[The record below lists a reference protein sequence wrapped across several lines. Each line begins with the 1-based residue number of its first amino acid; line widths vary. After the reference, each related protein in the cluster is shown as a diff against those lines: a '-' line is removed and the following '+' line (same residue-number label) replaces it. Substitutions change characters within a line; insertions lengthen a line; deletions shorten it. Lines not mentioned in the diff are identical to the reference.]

1 MSVPARKMGV
11 ASTAW
16 AAGLRVY
23 QTLSVDRAGDIREI
37 CLDRDV
43 NNIGSDEASLRQES
57 GWREGARFRGV
68 CAPWSALCCLSW
80 SSAGSM
86 TRNVSL
92 FYQTDD
98 NVIRQRC
105 YDGQK
110 WSVSDFTQ
118 PDAMPGTA
126 MAEVHSE
133 SGDRVMFFFQDKDG
147 YLCFRRWTDGKWEAA
162 VHICL
167 APTAAP
173 IAANAWNDLKDIRL
187 YTQQTSPNQVHV
199 WYGGFVRYPDR
210 YPETGGCRWQIGE
223 RKPTSKIFSSMSAVT
238 LLPPGSRWS
247 DSSDPETRVFMQTS
261 DNTKMWQYQ
270 WISWSNSAL
279 REFDMLSPRN
289 TDVSV
294 SGRIPSAG
302 GYFVHVFS
310 ANSDLNLRQRILPP
324 QPSGYLTAL
333 QWLSEGAINAVGSP
347 EEYSDSDSAASNM
360 GTAASAI
367 LFPNSRKIATAAA
380 IWSNGMARLY
390 YAGNG
395 HIKEVSRNLNTQA
408 GAWSDG
414 ALDGICA
421 PGSSVCCIPW
431 GDSSASL
438 FYQTADGV
446 IHETR
451 YDGKN
456 WTISSFTEPSA
467 QPGTYMAEVHNQD
480 SSRVLFFFQDQRDML
495 CFRRANNWVWD
506 VPVRISLVAPLA
518 TFAAVI
524 RTDDIHVYVDDHGVK
539 EFVGSFAGSWTPGG
553 KLPYESSPINSMAAV
568 FAGGQIKVYTQ
579 CDAHLI
585 ETNCDNNLSTTQL
598 STEMTSVDISAL
610 SRSTPT
616 GSAIYLYHGDLFK
629 TLRQRVWMTGTQW
642 QPDTTVRDATNVMP
656 RPLSGPNLTGTDL
669 PRVPAELPSQVNN
682 FIPARRPMAIA
693 ATGWTDN
700 NRVYTTNGD
709 GFIREGSLKL
719 LYAPRA
725 PNNVDDR
732 ADRQI
737 DGWQRAT
744 LPNLCAPWSTLCCL
758 SWGENYSDTNRS
770 ISVFYQTR
778 DHALHE
784 MRWDGQNW
792 SLSSFIQPE
801 AMPGTAMAEVHN
813 AAADRVMLF
822 FQDKYGYLS
831 FRLAINWVWEPAV
844 RICKAASA
852 TPIAATTCSD
862 LQDFYLYFQDEQ
874 KQVRQFFA
882 TFRHGDVNWVLGN
895 LKMPGFC
902 GSMTAVSSSGAQP
915 DIKLYMQSTDNSIKQ
930 LNCNGLSQTF
940 YPFTLDT
947 DPDSAGPTTGI
958 AAFRILIGSIHL
970 YWSGSDK
977 ALRQRICYPSRWV
990 RSDTIG
996 DLSLGGPLGAE
1007 LADPPTL
1014 DMLVSQT
1021 KSLSTNIAELG
1032 KQNASLSNFATE
1044 LSDRL
1049 PKEVNAGAE
1058 TAIGLMKILMQSIE
1072 ELSKA
1077 SGNAMTA
1084 LVAKCK
1090 GQSVTVYKAF
1100 DGLHAKAHTLL
1111 VDATNLATDVTYQQ
1125 SIIQLRIN
1133 RVDALRQI
1141 SEAMRANEQKV
1152 VALRTEEVRTAQA
1165 HLEKLQ
1171 ETKRIAQEK
1180 YKESRDLRI
1189 VRDVF
1194 TLGLGEAGDWGNLND
1209 AMNYADQLIGY
1220 TNKAISTS
1228 QADLDKA
1235 QSAVDSLNA
1244 ELGKYGQIKGDL
1256 DGYGPLLDAQTTML
1270 IELAKRVGDLENSAL
1285 DVGVFLASLAG
1296 KSLRSRRSTHGETV
1310 GH

>member
-1 MSVPARKMGV
+1 MGV

-23 QTLSVDRAGDIREI
+23 QTLTVDRAGDIREI
-37 CLDRDV
+37 RLDNDV
-43 NNIGSDEASLRQES
+43 NSIGSDEASLRQES
-57 GWREGARFRGV
+57 GWREGLEQS
-68 CAPWSALCCLSW
+68 PLQW

-86 TRNVSL
+86 TRNVLL

-98 NVIRQRC
+98 NVIRQRR

-126 MAEVHSE
+126 MAEVTTKLAVSE
-133 SGDRVMFFFQDKDG
+133 GVLTQSSRCTANLATESCSSFKIKMATCVSGAG
-147 YLCFRRWTDGKWEAA
+147 PTGSGRWPFTSAS
-162 VHICL
+162 HQL
-167 APTAAP
+167 QPP

-210 YPETGGCRWQIGE
+210 YPETGGCWWQIGD

-270 WISWSNSAL
+270 WISWGNWAL
-279 REFDMLSPRN
+279 R
-289 TDVSV
+289 
-294 SGRIPSAG
+294 
-302 GYFVHVFS
+302 
-310 ANSDLNLRQRILPP
+310 NLRQRILPP
-324 QPSGYLTAL
+324 QPNGYLTAL
-333 QWLSEGAINAVGSP
+333 QWLSEGAVNAVGSP
-347 EEYSDSDSAASNM
+347 EEYSASDSAASNID
-360 GTAASAI
+360 TAASGI
-367 LFPNSRKIATAAA
+367 PLPNPRKVATAAA
-380 IWSNGMARLY
+380 AWSNGMARLY

-518 TFAAVI
+518 TFAAII

-629 TLRQRVWMTGTQW
+629 TLHQRVWMTGTQW
-642 QPDTTVRDATNVMP
+642 QPDTAVRDVTNVMP

-669 PRVPAELPSQVNN
+669 PTVPAELPSQVDN

-709 GFIREGSLKL
+709 GFIREGSLRPQPGP
-719 LYAPRA
+719 YVAFQ
-725 PNNVDDR
+725 DR
-732 ADRQI
+732 TRRQI

-758 SWGENYSDTNRS
+758 SWGDNYPTTNRN

-778 DHALHE
+778 DHAIHE
-784 MRWDGQNW
+784 MRCDGQNW

-801 AMPGTAMAEVHN
+801 AMPGTAIAEAHN

-822 FQDKYGYLS
+822 FQDKYGYIS
-831 FRLAINWVWEPAV
+831 FRLAINWIWEPAV
-844 RICKAASA
+844 RICKAASV

-862 LQDFYLYFQDEQ
+862 LEDFYLYFQDEQ
-874 KQVRQFFA
+874 KQVRQFCA
-882 TFRHGDVNWVLGN
+882 TFRRGDLSWVLGN

-902 GSMTAVSSSGAQP
+902 GSMAAVYSSGVQP
-915 DIKLYMQSTDNSIKQ
+915 DIRLYMQSTNNSIQQ

-940 YPFTLDT
+940 YPFTLDK
-947 DPDSAGPTTGI
+947 DQDSAGPNTGI
-958 AAFRILIGSIHL
+958 AAFRTPSGSIRL

-977 ALRQRICYPSRWV
+977 ALRQRNCYQNQWV
-990 RSDTIG
+990 ASDPIG
-996 DLSLGGPLGAE
+996 DLSLCGPLGAA

-1014 DMLVSQT
+1014 DMLVLQT
-1021 KSLSTNIAELG
+1021 KCLSTNIAELG
-1032 KQNASLSNFATE
+1032 QQNTSLSNFATE

-1058 TAIGLMKILMQSIE
+1058 TAVGLMKILMQSIE
-1072 ELSKA
+1072 ELSKS
-1077 SGNAMTA
+1077 SGTA
-1084 LVAKCK
+1084 TTTLVAKCK

-1100 DGLHAKAHTLL
+1100 DGLHAKAHTFL

-1152 VALRTEEVRTAQA
+1152 VALRTEE
-1165 HLEKLQ
+1165 
-1171 ETKRIAQEK
+1171 EK

-1296 KSLRSRRSTHGETV
+1296 KASVLDVQHTARQLATSVLAIQTQMKTSNRITGSFLDNPESMDATLRAIAGSSVEPSAADEAM
-1310 GH
+1310 